1 MTIHF
6 GDNTSIATATGLG
19 AGILQTLQTAKTDTF
34 SQSLSSGSLSNVIM
48 ERTITPASSS
58 NKILLLC
65 HLNVSG
71 NGGVGFQFTR
81 GGSALAAS
89 TGDADSSR
97 IRLTSQ
103 SQVHHPTQQCALEAV
118 FLDSPS
124 STSQQTYGVKLY
136 IRDNQTQTIYLNRSG
151 SHENNAWDSIT
162 ASFLICQEIAA

>member
-81 GGSALAAS
+81 GGSALAGS
-89 TGDADSSR
+89 TSDADRSR